1 MRHKSALVVF
11 LLLALFVLAM
21 PLLAQAGDEP
31 KPPIPLTVAAAALIA
46 VAIVQFIKG
55 KVIPA
60 IWDKLGDAGKFAV
73 TVLASAGV
81 TLYKYIFLESLP
93 LNFGA
98 IAFCVEVVIAATVG
112 YEVLKGVAP
121 TLSRSVKRPD

>member
-1 MRHKSALVVF
+1 MRHKSVLVVF
-11 LLLALFVLAM
+11 PPLALFVRAM

-55 KVIPA
+55 KVIPG
-60 IWDKLGDAGKFAV
+60 IWDKLGDAGKFVVA
-73 TVLASAGV
+73 VLASAGV

-98 IAFCVEVVIAATVG
+98 LTFCVEVVIAATVG